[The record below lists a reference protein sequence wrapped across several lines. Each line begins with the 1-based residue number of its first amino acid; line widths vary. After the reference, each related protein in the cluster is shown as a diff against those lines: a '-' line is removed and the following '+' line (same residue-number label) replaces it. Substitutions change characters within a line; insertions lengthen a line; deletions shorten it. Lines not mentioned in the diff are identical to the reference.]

1 VSAPNGGLV
10 VVLALGLNPQWWLL
24 RTTCVGL
31 SDESLLAGLASADPD
46 TAAAFVRRFQGRVF
60 DLAYAI
66 LGDREAATEVAQEAF
81 VRAWRHGSVYDAR
94 RGTVATWLLTI
105 TRNLAVDAVR
115 LRRAVPIDPMVL
127 NSLDLPSTEP
137 EPGDNV
143 TTAAELA
150 RLRQALEELPSE
162 KRRCL
167 LLAVFHGL
175 SAREIS
181 ELDGVP
187 LGTVKTRIRAALLT
201 LRSSLEVHDD

>member
-1 VSAPNGGLV
+1 M
-10 VVLALGLNPQWWLL
+10 
-24 RTTCVGL
+24 GL
-31 SDESLLAGLASADPD
+31 SDESLLAGLAAADPD

-60 DLAYAI
+60 GLAYAI

-81 VRAWRHGSVYDAR
+81 VRAWQHGPVYDAR

-115 LRRAVPIDPMVL
+115 LQREVPIDPMVL
-127 NSLDLPSTEP
+127 NSLQLASTGP
-137 EPGDNV
+137 APGEDI

-150 RLRQALEELPSE
+150 RLRQALERLSAER
-162 KRRCL
+162 RRCL

-181 ELDGVP
+181 ELDDVP
-187 LGTVKTRIRAALLT
+187 LGTVKTRIRSALLT
-201 LRSSLEVHDD
+201 LRASLEVHDG

>member
-1 VSAPNGGLV
+1 MFG
-10 VVLALGLNPQWWLL
+10 
-24 RTTCVGL
+24 
-31 SDESLLAGLASADPD
+31 
-46 TAAAFVRRFQGRVF
+46 
-60 DLAYAI
+60 LAYAI

-105 TRNLAVDAVR
+105 TRNLAVDAAR

-181 ELDGVP
+181 ELDDVP

>member
-1 VSAPNGGLV
+1 M
-10 VVLALGLNPQWWLL
+10 
-24 RTTCVGL
+24 
-31 SDESLLAGLASADPD
+31 
-46 TAAAFVRRFQGRVF
+46 
-60 DLAYAI
+60 
-66 LGDREAATEVAQEAF
+66 
-81 VRAWRHGSVYDAR
+81 
-94 RGTVATWLLTI
+94 LTI

-137 EPGDNV
+137 APGDNL

-162 KRRCL
+162 RRRCL

-181 ELDGVP
+181 ELDDIP
-187 LGTVKTRIRAALLT
+187 LGTVKTRIRAAMLT